1 MKETG
6 IIMSG
11 SHPVKILAG
20 TKTMTRIDI
29 LLRLC

>member
-11 SHPVKILAG
+11 NHPQFI
-20 TKTMTRIDI
+20 IDGI
-29 LLRLC
+29 SFKLLEYYK